1 VLLSL
6 IIPFVSVLGDLLF
19 SSVKREFQIKNFS
32 TLLGEHGGILDRI
45 DSLILTSLYTAI
57 LVVILSEG
65 IIAI

>member
-1 VLLSL
+1 
-6 IIPFVSVLGDLLF
+6 
-19 SSVKREFQIKNFS
+19 VKREFQIKNFS